1 LAVDRGDWLRV
12 RRDYQAGEGSVSP
25 CKRHQVAAAE
35 TILSLAERHQYTTN
49 LQARGLGGSRS
60 SLVGLML
67 PIHDNRYFSATAQTG
82 QCPVVVSASRDQE
95 RNGGRGDV
103 FPMTAA
109 SPADQG
115 PPASLNQRNMIMIW
129 TETIGFLGSFST
141 VLTYSMK
148 AMLWL
153 HISAELFVLLP
164 MAPSLAAYP

>member
-1 LAVDRGDWLRV
+1 M
-12 RRDYQAGEGSVSP
+12 SP
-25 CKRHQVAAAE
+25 CKRHRVAAAE

-60 SLVGLML
+60 GLVGLMP
-67 PIHDNRYFSATAQTG
+67 PIHDNRYFSAMAQTFEGHVRSRG
-82 QCPVVVSASRDQE
+82 QCSVVVSASRDQE

-103 FPMTAA
+103 FSMTAA

-129 TETIGFLGSFST
+129 TETIGFLGSFFA

-148 AMLWL
+148 
-153 HISAELFVLLP
+153 P
-164 MAPSLAAYP
+164 Q